1 MNRRYFFMSAAASII
16 SASGCSILSGMKT
29 TTGTIARK
37 KLGKTS
43 IEVSQFG
50 FGSHLKAEL
59 LKNPNLRDRMIKTGF
74 ERGISTFDVY
84 DHGGYKQFEPMG
96 KSVRGFRREAVISL
110 CAVKSN
116 KEMQVE
122 IDDALQKFYTDYID
136 LYRTQTLDEERVSIL
151 EKNKKAG
158 KIRAI
163 GVVSHDASQM
173 SGFVENYKDVLDF
186 VMIVYNF
193 HHNIGRPKKG
203 SGMPPNDYTA
213 LIPRCSALG
222 MGILGIKPMGSDDM
236 VAFALNKG
244 YYKKGSSLSHA
255 SLRHAFANDQ
265 IDCVMTA
272 MNTPGEL
279 ASNLEAAYKP
289 ALSVEEEE
297 LLKSLSRDA
306 DSMRA
311 EYLTPKYRWLEKW
324 AVRMV

>member
-1 MNRRYFFMSAAASII
+1 MSAAASII
-16 SASGCSILSGMKT
+16 TASGCSVLSGAKMK
-29 TTGTIARK
+29 TGTIARK
-37 KLGKTS
+37 KLGKTG
-43 IEVSQFG
+43 IDVSQFG

-59 LKNPNLRDRMIKTGF
+59 IKNPNLRDRMIKTGF

-84 DHGGYKQFEPMG
+84 DHAGYKQFEPMG
-96 KSVRGFRREAVISL
+96 KSVRGFRKEAVISL
-110 CAVKSN
+110 CAVRSI
-116 KEMQVE
+116 KEMQAE

-136 LYRTQTLDEERVSIL
+136 LYRTQTLDEERIAIL
-151 EKNKKAG
+151 DKNKKSG

-163 GVVSHDASQM
+163 GVVSHDAVQL
-173 SGFVENYKDVLDF
+173 SGFVEKYKDDLDF

-236 VAFALNKG
+236 VAYALNRG
-244 YYKKGSSLSHA
+244 YYKKGPSLSHA

-265 IDCVMTA
+265 LDCVMTA
-272 MNTPGEL
+272 MNNPGEL
-279 ASNLEAAYKP
+279 AANLEAAYKP
-289 ALSVEEEE
+289 HISAEEEDF
-297 LLKSLSRDA
+297 LKALSRDA

-311 EYLTPKYRWLEKW
+311 EYLTPKYRWLENW
-324 AVRMV
+324 AVRTV